1 LNAGQY
7 DDKGKKHLPRRSTY
21 SGEFPDAGPLEYL
34 YDYIV
39 EAGLLTTWQEI
50 KAWSELT
57 GTQLEAW
64 EAITMHA
71 ISIAYT
77 NQLQQ
82 STDMDCP
89 CPFAPVE
96 PAEDISKRLKA
107 AMLGLNK

>member
-1 LNAGQY
+1 LNAEQY
-7 DDKGKKHLPRRSTY
+7 DDKGKKHSSRRSTY
-21 SGEFPDAGPLEYL
+21 RGELPDAGPLEYL

-57 GTQLEAW
+57 GTHLEAW

-77 NQLQQ
+77 NQFQQ
-82 STDMDCP
+82 STDMNCP
-89 CPFAPVE
+89 CPFAPAE
-96 PAEDISKRLKA
+96 PTADISERLKA
-107 AMLGLNK
+107 TMLGLNK